1 VRERELTLEI
11 VVEQDDIDR
20 GVPGDAECCAVARA
34 IRRLRPGADVCG
46 GPDQIFVD
54 GLWGD
59 VPYDVASWMIPFDG
73 GRPYLGVEVAPFGFR
88 LTLEAP

>member
-1 VRERELTLEI
+1 MTELTLDV

-34 IRRLRPGADVCG
+34 IRRLRPGADIVVD
-46 GPDQIFVD
+46 PDLIDVD
-54 GLWGD
+54 GLRGD
-59 VPYDVASWMIPFDG
+59 VPADVRKWITGHDQPHGWCRIRYAG
-73 GRPYLGVEVAPFGFR
+73 PFGFR